1 MSWRELIE
9 AFNTVFRSP
18 EKDLVSIALATDVG
32 GFSVLGGVLQ
42 PERPTTKYPIK
53 R

>member
-1 MSWRELIE
+1 M
-9 AFNTVFRSP
+9 VFKSP
-18 EKDLVSIALATDVG
+18 ENDLVSIALAIDVG

-42 PERPTTKYPIK
+42 PERPIIKYATK

>member
-1 MSWRELIE
+1 MSCRELIE
-9 AFNTVFRSP
+9 AFKTVFKFP

-32 GFSVLGGVLQ
+32 GFSVLGGVVQ
-42 PERPTTKYPIK
+42 PERPITKYTTK